1 MKQIHRYALLISTLA
16 AVLAAAPT
24 ATAQKKKKDEPFT
37 APEGMKIIELK
48 PGKGPTLMVVVPDD
62 KAYRSR
68 GGTKLGAAMGIRFK
82 EEGHVFLMAYGTTY
96 EPKHEITF
104 APAVVGSS
112 ESAQSCARACQKAN
126 LERFKKVKK
135 SKGKRFKS
143 PAGKG
148 AYADLVVSDP
158 IEKIGTLYMEEF
170 TKGAASIDA
179 TKSYDPRTITMEL
192 RFLYIQ
198 SKHGCHELVAMG
210 TKGCF
215 KKCRKQIQK
224 LFESFRLKE

>member
-1 MKQIHRYALLISTLA
+1 MKHVYRYPLLGALIG
-16 AVLAAAPT
+16 VLAIASSAS
-24 ATAQKKKKDEPFT
+24 AQKKKDEPFK
-37 APEGMKIIELK
+37 APEGMKILELK

-62 KAYRSR
+62 KAYRDR

-96 EPKHEITF
+96 PPKHDITF
-104 APAVVGSS
+104 GPAIVGSS
-112 ESAQSCARACQKAN
+112 NSAASCARACQKAN

-135 SKGKRFKS
+135 GKVKRFKS

-148 AYADLVVSDP
+148 AYADLIVSDP
-158 IEKIGTLYMEEF
+158 IEKRGTLYMEEF

-179 TKSYDPRTITMEL
+179 TKSYDTRTITMEM
-192 RFLYIQ
+192 RFLYIENE
-198 SKHGCHELVAMG
+198 HGVHELVAMG

-224 LFESFRLKE
+224 LFESFRLKK